1 MPIYEYQCANCTH
14 FFELIQ
20 KMSDAQ
26 NELCPQC
33 KQSTA
38 VRLVSAAGF
47 QLKGT
52 GWYETD
58 FKHKGKP
65 KEKPVE
71 QSEAAPTPTPAE
83 KTTTEPAAQSST
95 TQGDDK

>member
-1 MPIYEYQCANCTH
+1 MPIYEYQCSNCNH
-14 FFELIQ
+14 QFDLMQ
-20 KMSDAQ
+20 KMSADPIK
-26 NELCPQC
+26 NCPSC
-33 KQSTA
+33 SKDYL

-65 KEKPVE
+65 E
-71 QSEAAPTPTPAE
+71 QKSDKSASDAKSDHQ
-83 KTTTEPAAQSST
+83 KTAISATNMTKGES
-95 TQGDDK
+95 D